1 MMRLIRSFLTLIFLL
16 SATSAFAQ
24 EPQIVV
30 VNGKKC
36 TVHTV
41 VEGDTLYS
49 LSKRYDVPLK
59 QIMELNS
66 EVEADS
72 MSVGMNLYIPYN
84 VKSKKKS
91 EEPKSD
97 VVVNA
102 EVVEAVAED
111 IEKEG
116 KRREKRA
123 VEHVEDVVA
132 EVVESIATEPE
143 AAAEPATEPAVEAN
157 SPEGHGEI
165 MGVSADSLFSFLSHG
180 GMHDFAEQER
190 MQEIDSMEVAQ
201 KIRIPVFKRFNKG
214 EVLNVSLMLPMHRNG
229 KVDRKSVV

>member
-1 MMRLIRSFLTLIFLL
+1 M
-16 SATSAFAQ
+16 
-24 EPQIVV
+24 
-30 VNGKKC
+30 
-36 TVHTV
+36 

-91 EEPKSD
+91 EEPDST
-97 VVVNA
+97 VVENTVA
-102 EVVEAVAED
+102 EVQEAD
-111 IEKEG
+111 KEH

-190 MQEIDSMEVAQ
+190 IEEIAKMLSGDTITEAALEQARHLLAQ
-201 KIRIPVFKRFNKG
+201 
-214 EVLNVSLMLPMHRNG
+214 
-229 KVDRKSVV
+229 